1 MEDIEFLPIE
11 DMIFE
16 HQLSLLSG
24 SEITDWGLMH
34 ANIPLYHDNGVMGQ
48 GVTVAV
54 LDTGISPHT
63 DLDGNVVV
71 PYSDT
76 VGSDGI
82 DRQGHGTHVAGIIGA
97 IKNGSGI
104 VGVAPACKLIGV
116 KVLGD
121 NGHGG
126 YASIE
131 AGIQAAMDAGAHIIN
146 MSLGAS
152 VEPPVSL
159 HQKII
164 EAANRGIIIVAA
176 AGNDS
181 GAVNYPAKYPEII
194 AVGAIDE
201 RGNLAD
207 FSSHGPEISVVAP
220 GVNIYSTYL
229 NNQFAV
235 LRGTSQASPF
245 IAGICA
251 LLLSEDMQKNNGN
264 RTILSVQG
272 MLEALDK
279 ICDPKDNPDT
289 DGKIEGNNTGL
300 GIPKMKLFAK
310 S

>member
-34 ANIPLYHDNGVMGQ
+34 SNIPLYHDNGIMGQ

-54 LDTGISPHT
+54 LDTGVSPHT
-63 DLDGNVVV
+63 DLDGNVIDRL
-71 PYSDT
+71 DT
-76 VGSDGI
+76 VNSDGI

-104 VGVAPACKLIGV
+104 VGVAPSCKLICI
-116 KVLGD
+116 KVLSD

-131 AGIQAAMDAGAHIIN
+131 QGIQKAMDCGAHIIN

-152 VEPPVSL
+152 VSPPDSL
-159 HQKII
+159 RIKIQ
-164 EAANRGIIIVAA
+164 EATERGIIIVAA

-181 GAVNYPAKYPEII
+181 GAVNYPAKYPEVI

-201 RGNLAD
+201 NGNLAD
-207 FSSHGPEISVVAP
+207 FSSHGSEISVVAP

-251 LLLSEDMQKNNGN
+251 LLLSQDMQNNNGQ
-264 RTILSVQG
+264 RTILSIQG
-272 MLEALDK
+272 MLDALNQ
-279 ICDPKDNPDT
+279 ICDPKNSPDT
-289 DGKIEGNNTGL
+289 DGKIEGNDTGL
-300 GIPKMKLFAK
+300 GIPKMKLFK
-310 S
+310 NI

>member
-24 SEITDWGLMH
+24 TEITDWGLMH
-34 ANIPLYHDNGVMGQ
+34 ANIPLYHDNGIMGQ

-54 LDTGISPHT
+54 LDTGISHHT
-63 DLDGNVVV
+63 DLDGNVTHTLDSV
-71 PYSDT
+71 S
-76 VGSDGI
+76 SDGI
-82 DRQGHGTHVAGIIGA
+82 DRQGHGTHVSGIIGA
-97 IKNGSGI
+97 IKNGAGI
-104 VGVAPACKLIGV
+104 VGVAPSCKLISV

-131 AGIQAAMDAGAHIIN
+131 EGIQKAMDSGAHIIN

-152 VEPPVSL
+152 VTPPESL
-159 HQKII
+159 HNKIK
-164 EAANRGIIIVAA
+164 EASQRGIIIVAA

-181 GAVNYPAKYPEII
+181 GEVNYPAKYPEVI

-201 RGNLAD
+201 NGNLAE

-251 LLLSEDMQKNNGN
+251 LLISQDMQNNNGQ
-264 RTILSVQG
+264 RTILSING
-272 MLEALDK
+272 MLEALDG

-289 DGKIEGNNTGL
+289 DGKIEGNDTGL
-300 GIPKMKLFAK
+300 GIPKMKLIK
-310 S
+310 NI

>member
-1 MEDIEFLPIE
+1 MDNIEFLPIE

-16 HQLSLLSG
+16 HQLSIFSG
-24 SEITDWGLMH
+24 GEITDWGLMH
-34 ANIPLYHDNGVMGQ
+34 ANIPLYHENGIMGQ

-54 LDTGISPHT
+54 LDTGVSPHT
-63 DLDGNVVV
+63 DLDDNVVQRLDSV
-71 PYSDT
+71 Q
-76 VGSDGI
+76 SDGI

-97 IKNGSGI
+97 VKNGAGI
-104 VGVAPACKLIGV
+104 VGVAPSCKLICI

-131 AGIQAAMDAGAHIIN
+131 EGIQKAMDAGAHIIN

-152 VEPPVSL
+152 VPPPDSL
-159 HQKII
+159 HQKIK
-164 EAANRGIIIVAA
+164 EAAQRGIIIVAA

-251 LLLSEDMQKNNGN
+251 LLLSQDMQNNNGQ
-264 RTILSVQG
+264 RTILSIQG
-272 MLEALDK
+272 MLDALDE
-279 ICDPKDNPDT
+279 ICDPKDSPET
-289 DGKIEGNNTGL
+289 DGKIEGNDTGL
-300 GIPKMKLFAK
+300 GIPKMKLFK
-310 S
+310 NI

>member
-16 HQLSLLSG
+16 NQLSILSG
-24 SEITDWGLMH
+24 SEITDWGLMN
-34 ANIPLYHDNGVMGQ
+34 ANIPLYHDNGIMGQ
-48 GVTVAV
+48 GITVAV
-54 LDTGISPHT
+54 LDTGVSSHT
-63 DLDGNVVV
+63 DLDGNIIEKLDSVQ
-71 PYSDT
+71 SDA
-76 VGSDGI
+76 V

-97 IKNGSGI
+97 IKNGAGI
-104 VGVAPACKLIGV
+104 VGVAPSCKLICI

-131 AGIQAAMDAGAHIIN
+131 EGIQKAMDAGAHVIN

-152 VEPPVSL
+152 VPPPDSL
-159 HQKII
+159 HNKIK
-164 EAANRGIIIVAA
+164 EAVQRGIIIVAA

-181 GAVNYPAKYPEII
+181 GAVNFPAKYPEVI

-201 RGNLAD
+201 KGNLAD

-251 LLLSEDMQKNNGN
+251 LLLCQDMQNNNGE
-264 RTILSVQG
+264 RTILSMSG
-272 MLEALDK
+272 MLDALDV
-279 ICDPKDNPDT
+279 ICDPKIIQKQT
-289 DGKIEGNNTGL
+289 ERLKAM
-300 GIPKMKLFAK
+300 IPVLVYRK
-310 S
+310 